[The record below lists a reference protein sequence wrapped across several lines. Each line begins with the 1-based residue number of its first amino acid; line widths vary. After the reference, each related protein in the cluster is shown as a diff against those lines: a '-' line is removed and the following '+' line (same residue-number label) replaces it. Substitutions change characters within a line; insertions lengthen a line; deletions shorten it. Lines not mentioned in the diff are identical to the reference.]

1 MRYKN
6 LLIALTLSAMM
17 SAAVN
22 TPLKAQRNNT
32 TTNNNTVNNNNVV
45 MNTYTYTPVLY
56 QQGASTADMRIFPN
70 PARNTTNIYINSFKS
85 GESGEV
91 VIYNTNGTPV
101 YKNIIQTGN
110 NNIDLGSFSDGI
122 YTVKVFTRDRSN
134 YSYRLMVQK

>member
-6 LLIALTLSAMM
+6 LLIALTLSVIM

-32 TTNNNTVNNNNVV
+32 VTNNTTTTNSNVV

-56 QQGASTADMRIFPN
+56 QRGASTADMRIFPN
-70 PARNTTNIYINSFKS
+70 PARNATNIYINSFKS

-91 VIYNTNGTPV
+91 VIYNTKGTPV

-122 YTVKVFTRDRSN
+122 YTVKVFTMDRSN